1 MGHASITT
9 TADFYVEVSDE
20 AADKSRAVFAAA

>member
-9 TADFYVEVSDE
+9 TADFYVAVPDDL
-20 AADKSRAVFAAA
+20 AARVRQVQAG